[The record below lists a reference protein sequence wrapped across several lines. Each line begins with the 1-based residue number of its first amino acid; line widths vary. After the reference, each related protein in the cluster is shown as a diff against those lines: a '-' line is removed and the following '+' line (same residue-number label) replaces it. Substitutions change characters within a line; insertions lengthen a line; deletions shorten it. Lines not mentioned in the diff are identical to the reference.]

1 MESRPVFGIRI
12 RESSTTRVYV
22 PLLRGADSSK
32 LGTHDDAQTK
42 KRAMYERCSFNQSER
57 GYRSRV
63 AVTLGQGL
71 GQLDSTYL
79 VLRKGDIDIDTK
91 RRKQRENKRSKRED
105 R

>member
-22 PLLRGADSSK
+22 ALLRGADSSK

-42 KRAMYERCSFNQSER
+42 KRAVYERCSFNQSER

-79 VLRKGDIDIDTK
+79 VLRKEDIDIDTK